1 MCMIYEIVT
10 IWAHRTQCCRNF
22 VLPHHQFNSPSLVC
36 CYCYSKRNWYQ
47 VNGHTLDQHGK
58 VTTRGTVMVVWDC
71 WLVVVVRLLIG
82 CGDCMNVTSIQPKFF
97 GRNRIYRLKPEFH
110 EINDK
115 KVPIPNRQNKICFP
129 VSCFASNLSS
139 VVCDHLFIC
148 TSKKGTYN
156 NMHWA

>member
-1 MCMIYEIVT
+1 MKLSRLEHTERNVAAILSFPIT
-10 IWAHRTQCCRNF
+10 NLIHHLWWA
-22 VLPHHQFNSPSLVC
+22 VL
-36 CYCYSKRNWYQ
+36 CYSKRNWYQ

-58 VTTRGTVMVVWDC
+58 VTTHGTVMVVWAC

-97 GRNRIYRLKPEFH
+97 GRNRIYRLTPEFH

-148 TSKKGTYN
+148 TRKKGTYN